1 MSIEEMID
9 NIQEGQLAK
18 ATYQKATWYVIMREG
33 ELYYCT
39 KHGDIIKLALV
50 SPWNTQAEWEL
61 L

>member
-1 MSIEEMID
+1 MTVDEMID
-9 NIQEGQLAK
+9 NIKEGQIAK
-18 ATYQKATWYVIMREG
+18 ATYQYDIWYVVMHKG

-39 KHGDIIKLALV
+39 RYGEIIKLATV